1 MYMRRKRAVA
11 PADCRLLAAMPAVLP
26 AVPLSWCMK
35 EPAMPKYLRTFLAV
49 VAASCAPAFA
59 TGALAA
65 APADDK
71 AIYDRIVS
79 LAGDWTGHMEDP
91 LSGPPVSVHYE
102 VASGGKAVIEYQQPS
117 GSLPAVTVY
126 FLADGKLRATQYSPA
141 GNQPAYKL
149 GGQSTAELVHLAF
162 DGGTGFDADHDGHV
176 HEGEIRFVS
185 PERIELRWFHY
196 VGPKEQG
203 VTHWFLERTPAE
215 PAPAATPPPAPRD
228 EKPEAK
234 PTPAG
239 KNR

>member
-1 MYMRRKRAVA
+1 
-11 PADCRLLAAMPAVLP
+11 
-26 AVPLSWCMK
+26 
-35 EPAMPKYLRTFLAV
+35 MPKYSRTFLAA

-65 APADDK
+65 APVDDQ

-91 LSGPPVSVHYE
+91 LSGPPVAVRYE
-102 VASGGKAVIEYQQPS
+102 VTSGGKAVIEYQQPS

-141 GNQPAYKL
+141 GNQPAYRL
-149 GGQSTAELVHLAF
+149 GGASTLELVHLAF

-176 HEGEIRFVS
+176 HQGEIRFVS

-203 VTHWFLERTPAE
+203 VTHWFLERRPAAPAPE
-215 PAPAATPPPAPRD
+215 AAPAPAPKG
-228 EKPEAK
+228 EKTDPE
-234 PTPAG
+234 TPAG
-239 KNR
+239 KKS